1 MTNVYTDLLLSD
13 GAIDLWML
21 DDASGTNAAN
31 IGPSAH
37 VMTYSGTY
45 NQNAPGVLPSYLST
59 RFSSGYVVSSVDVLS
74 GASAFSFSV
83 LLRVQFL
90 ADCYAVAYDS
100 GANSNTESWYLFT
113 YVSTVSTSGGIFQ
126 SAGVVNDTSGLPNLG
141 NSWHQCVLTW
151 DGTNLRNYLDGN
163 FTGIVGSSAWFK
175 PGALRLSIGGD
186 SFRAAASSSRFQGF
200 MSAAALF
207 TAALTP
213 AQVAAQFEALSSIAI
228 TPVGQPAT
236 SGQLL
241 AVQNQLELQQAQLDL
256 IYAAV
261 HKVYV

>member
-1 MTNVYTDLLLSD
+1 MTNAYTDKLVAD
-13 GAIDLWML
+13 GAIDIWML

-31 IGPSAH
+31 LIAGGH

-45 NQNAPGVLPSYLST
+45 NQNAPGVLPAYNST
-59 RFSSGYVVSSVDVLS
+59 RFSSGYIVSSVDVLS
-74 GASAFSFSV
+74 GATAFSFSV

-113 YVSTVSTSGGIFQ
+113 YVSTVSTSAGIFQ
-126 SAGVVNDTSGLPNLG
+126 SAGVVNDTGGLPNLG
-141 NSWHQCVLTW
+141 NSWHQCVITW

-186 SFRAAASSSRFQGF
+186 SFRAAASSSRFQGY

-213 AQVAAQFEALSSIAI
+213 AQIADQFAELSAVAI

-236 SGQLL
+236 SGQLGF
-241 AVQNQLELQQAQLDL
+241 AIAQLDEIL
-256 IYAAV
+256 RAV
-261 HKVYV
+261 KKEY